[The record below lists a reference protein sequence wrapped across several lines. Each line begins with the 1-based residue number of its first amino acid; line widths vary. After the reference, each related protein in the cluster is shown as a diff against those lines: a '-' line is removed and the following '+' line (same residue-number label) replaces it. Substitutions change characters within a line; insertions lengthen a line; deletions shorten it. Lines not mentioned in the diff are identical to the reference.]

1 MSHRASI
8 TITALLLAAAPAAA
22 EPLDRSVS
30 VNFGLMQPIVLSGG
44 NVEATLRFDRWVVD
58 YSHGWALQI
67 LTTGTLAEQHLR
79 QTVPYTTGFGGGP
92 QFALTPALRFDV
104 RAEFKLHKFVFDV
117 ETDDRRRTIA
127 SYRTA
132 TVGAGAYLSWQP
144 FRRRRGALAGIVTT
158 ASVRYWPRVWSSLP
172 GDQVTYANEA
182 TGRMEVHRAADIG
195 LANTPVIVNLTIGY
209 LFPL

>member
-1 MSHRASI
+1 MRHVSL
-8 TITALLLAAAPAAA
+8 TVPVLLAAATATAAA

-44 NVEATLRFDRWVVD
+44 NVEATLRYDRWVVD
-58 YSHGWALQI
+58 YSHGWSLQI
-67 LTTGTLAEQHLR
+67 LTTGELADQHLR
-79 QTVPYTTGFGGGP
+79 QTVPYTTGFGAGP
-92 QFALTPALRFDV
+92 QLALAPSLRADL
-104 RAEFKLHKFVFDV
+104 RAEFKLHEFVFDV
-117 ETDDRRRTIA
+117 EDGDRRRTIA
-127 SYRTA
+127 RYRTA
-132 TVGAGAYLSWQP
+132 TVGAGAYLGWQP
-144 FRRRRGALAGIVTT
+144 FRRRGGALAGLVTT

-195 LANTPVIVNLTIGY
+195 LANTPLIVNVTVGY